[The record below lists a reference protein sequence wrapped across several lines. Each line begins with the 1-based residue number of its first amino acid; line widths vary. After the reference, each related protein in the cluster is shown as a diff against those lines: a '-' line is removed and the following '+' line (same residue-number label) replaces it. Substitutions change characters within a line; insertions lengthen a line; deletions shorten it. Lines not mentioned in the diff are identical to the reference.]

1 MSRSAL
7 LLVPLLLTT
16 LACESVMPNRGAGAE
31 RVDELAELKARVL
44 ELEREGRMNEV
55 ELARLR
61 RQVAELSERVEGGQV
76 APTAEPTAPVA
87 QPPVPPPVVEP
98 AAPVPREKLE
108 AEDLPMPE
116 RPPAPPSESAPKKV
130 VLVPSG
136 AAISGFALVTGP
148 PGIALPDSS
157 K

>member
-16 LACESVMPNRGAGAE
+16 LACESVMPSRGAGSE

-61 RQVAELSERVEGGQV
+61 RQVAELSERVEGGRV
-76 APTAEPTAPVA
+76 APAAEPTAPA
-87 QPPVPPPVVEP
+87 PQPPVPPPVVEP
-98 AAPVPREKLE
+98 AAPVPREELE

-116 RPPAPPSESAPKKV
+116 RPPAPRSEP
-130 VLVPSG
+130 
-136 AAISGFALVTGP
+136 ALSTPVGTNP
-148 PGIALPDSS
+148 TCA
-157 K
+157 